1 MNKVQ
6 SQSTSTEGRPGRKK
20 MQWGQQERDSRRN
33 CICSK
38 FEPCPEDARSP
49 HRHANS
55 RLPSSLPEWRNLY
68 VEYGGG
74 LANPGEKILQEKN
87 SKQSPWL
94 SDGQDPELGW
104 YHGTVLLLRVSS
116 RRQRGHKK
124 SSLCLAGRHTSSISH
139 PSALVLLP
147 AACDYVIASQCFPPK
162 LLLLPGPQEAPPRN
176 FLAPSA
182 QKLLSSDMVHFTNTG
197 KSTPISTELP
207 FLLTCPDLLVGK
219 GALEPSSTP
228 FAFLLFL
235 YLEGRDFILFFSIGR
250 RFEVRRGDKSHVN
263 EKSTGWRVQVSG
275 PPLFSCVALDQTLLP
290 KFPLF
295 PLLQRRRP
303 DIHLLLDIHLGQ
315 GTCQLEVS
323 ASSSE
328 TIDMKT
334 VSVSWSGCED
344 QKR

>member
-49 HRHANS
+49 LRHANS

-176 FLAPSA
+176 FLAPVHKSSYQVTWFILPILENPHRFPQNCRFCWHA
-182 QKLLSSDMVHFTNTG
+182 QICWLGRVLLSH
-197 KSTPISTELP
+197 PP
-207 FLLTCPDLLVGK
+207 HH
-219 GALEPSSTP
+219 
-228 FAFLLFL
+228 LLFCFSFTWR
-235 YLEGRDFILFFSIGR
+235 EEILFYF
-250 RFEVRRGDKSHVN
+250 F
-263 EKSTGWRVQVSG
+263 
-275 PPLFSCVALDQTLLP
+275 L
-290 KFPLF
+290 
-295 PLLQRRRP
+295 
-303 DIHLLLDIHLGQ
+303 
-315 GTCQLEVS
+315 
-323 ASSSE
+323 
-328 TIDMKT
+328 
-334 VSVSWSGCED
+334 
-344 QKR
+344 

>member
-1 MNKVQ
+1 MI
-6 SQSTSTEGRPGRKK
+6 P
-20 MQWGQQERDSRRN
+20 RDSVA
-33 CICSK
+33 
-38 FEPCPEDARSP
+38 FE
-49 HRHANS
+49 
-55 RLPSSLPEWRNLY
+55 
-68 VEYGGG
+68 GF
-74 LANPGEKILQEKN
+74 LQEAAWT
-87 SKQSPWL
+87 QEVIPV
-94 SDGQDPELGW
+94 PGW
-104 YHGTVLLLRVSS
+104 PSHLKHLT
-116 RRQRGHKK
+116 
-124 SSLCLAGRHTSSISH
+124 SISTC
-139 PSALVLLP
+139 SAACCLRLRHSKPMLP
-147 AACDYVIASQCFPPK
+147 AQAPPPPRAPGSSPQE
-162 LLLLPGPQEAPPRN
+162 LPGS
-176 FLAPSA
+176 SA